1 MVIIDRKV
9 KQVFKSFQASMST
22 VMRARLASERRVKT
36 QKIKTIK
43 ATLKAI
49 DTALERPG
57 SRPALRRLKAVRSQV
72 VELLEQEVRD
82 LTKRMDASKRML
94 ARFRNPRFPFLK
106 P

>member
-1 MVIIDRKV
+1 MVSIDRKV

-82 LTKRMDASKRML
+82 LTKRMDASKRKL